1 MKWIFTPDEFSYVW
15 ANETSLDRRP
25 YPVNLAP
32 ASAVRTESE
41 LAALRLPQRFAR
53 QADPDLAAALML
65 CARPDATAVT
75 ISGERS
81 VLPRN
86 GDQPNT
92 EQILG
97 FAALIDHHAAVLH
110 ATAGRVTVHMCQAQD
125 LGSRLVALIGSARRG
140 CHGPLHEP
148 QEAVLTDA
156 PIPSCREA
164 GDADRFRKT
173 LREPVDSRGFITV
186 TVAPDDPMS
195 PPTRHRSWLDIRGD
209 GRYLLTTADVLVL
222 APVSDTEFADKL
234 LALARIRGNTPG
246 L

>member
-1 MKWIFTPDEFSYVW
+1 MKWILTPDEFSYVW

-32 ASAVRTESE
+32 AGMVRTESE
-41 LAALRLPQRFAR
+41 SAALRLPQRFAR

-65 CARPDATAVT
+65 CARQDATAVT

-81 VLPRN
+81 VLPRH
-86 GDQPNT
+86 GESPHT

-97 FAALIDHHAAVLH
+97 FAAVIEHHAAVLH
-110 ATAGRVTVHMCQAQD
+110 ATPHRVTVQMCHAHD
-125 LGSRLVALIGSARRG
+125 LGERLVALIGSAPRG
-140 CHGPLHEP
+140 THGPLREP

-156 PIPSCREA
+156 PIPGCREA
-164 GDADRFRKT
+164 GDAARLRAT
-173 LREPVDSRGFITV
+173 LRRPVDARGFITV
-186 TVAPDDPMS
+186 TVAPDDPLS

-222 APVSDTEFADKL
+222 DPVGDTEFAGKL
-234 LALARIRGNTPG
+234 LGLAGIRGTSPR

>member
-15 ANETSLDRRP
+15 ANETSLERRP
-25 YPVNLAP
+25 YPMNLAP
-32 ASAVRTESE
+32 VSTVRTESE

-75 ISGERS
+75 ISGERCT
-81 VLPRN
+81 PARN
-86 GDQPNT
+86 GHQPDT

-97 FAALIDHHAAVLH
+97 FAAVIDHHAAVLH
-110 ATAGRVTVHMCQAQD
+110 ATCDKVMVHMCHAHD
-125 LGSRLVALIGSARRG
+125 LGARLVQLIGSSAPG
-140 CHGPLHEP
+140 AYGPLREP

-156 PIPSCREA
+156 PLTAGP
-164 GDADRFRKT
+164 GDAARFRST

-186 TVAPDDPMS
+186 TVAPEDPMS

-209 GRYLLTTADVLVL
+209 GRYLLTTSDVLVL
-222 APVSDTEFADKL
+222 DPVGDTEFADRL
-234 LALARIRGNTPG
+234 LRLARVRGSAPG

>member
-1 MKWIFTPDEFSYVW
+1 MKWILTPDEFSFAW

-41 LAALRLPQRFAR
+41 LDALRLPQRFAR

-81 VLPRN
+81 ALARN
-86 GDQPNT
+86 GDQPHT

-97 FAALIDHHAAVLH
+97 YAAVIDHHAAVLH
-110 ATAGRVTVHMCQAQD
+110 ATPSKVMVHMCHAQD
-125 LGSRLVALIGSARRG
+125 LGGRLVQLIGSSRPGA
-140 CHGPLHEP
+140 HGPFFEH

-156 PIPSCREA
+156 PLPTQDGN
-164 GDADRFRKT
+164 GDAARFRST

-186 TVAPDDPMS
+186 TVAPEDPMS
-195 PPTRHRSWLDIRGD
+195 PPTLHRSWLDIRDD
-209 GRYLLTTADVLVL
+209 GRYLLTTADMLAL
-222 APVSDTEFADKL
+222 APVSDTQFADKL
-234 LALARIRGNTPG
+234 QSLARIRGSTPG

>member
-15 ANETSLDRRP
+15 AAETSLDRRP

-86 GDQPNT
+86 GESPGT

-97 FAALIDHHAAVLH
+97 FAAVIGHHAAVLH
-110 ATAGRVTVHMCQAQD
+110 ATSTRVTVQMCHAHD
-125 LGSRLVALIGSARRG
+125 LGDRLVALIGSARRG
-140 CHGPLHEP
+140 THGPLCEP

-156 PIPSCREA
+156 PIPGCRAA
-164 GDADRFRKT
+164 GDAALFRKT
-173 LREPVDSRGFITV
+173 LREPVDSRGFLTV

-222 APVSDTEFADKL
+222 DPVGDIEFAGKL
-234 LALARIRGNTPG
+234 LGLAGVRTRSPR

>member
-32 ASAVRTESE
+32 ASTVRTESE

-86 GDQPNT
+86 GDLPAT

-97 FAALIDHHAAVLH
+97 FAAVIDHHAAVLH
-110 ATAGRVTVHMCQAQD
+110 TTADRVTVHMCQAQE
-125 LGSRLVALIGSARRG
+125 LGSRLVTLIGSARRG
-140 CHGPLHEP
+140 AHGPLYEP

-156 PIPSCREA
+156 PIPTCREA
-164 GDADRFRKT
+164 GDADRFRRT

-186 TVAPDDPMS
+186 TVAPDEPMS
-195 PPTRHRSWLDIRGD
+195 PPTRHRSWLDIRDD

-222 APVSDTEFADKL
+222 TPVSDTEFADKL
-234 LALARIRGNTPG
+234 LGLARVGGSPRQ

>member
-15 ANETSLDRRP
+15 ANETSSDRRP

-32 ASAVRTESE
+32 ASTVRTESE

-65 CARPDATAVT
+65 CARPDATAIT

-81 VLPRN
+81 ALPRN
-86 GDQPNT
+86 GEQPET

-97 FAALIDHHAAVLH
+97 FAAVIDHHAAVLH
-110 ATAGRVTVHMCQAQD
+110 ATATKVTVHMCHAHD
-125 LGSRLVALIGSARRG
+125 LGSRLVAVIGSARRG
-140 CHGPLHEP
+140 THGPLREP
-148 QEAVLTDA
+148 QDAVLTDA
-156 PIPSCREA
+156 PIPGCREA
-164 GDADRFRKT
+164 GDAARFRST
-173 LREPVDSRGFITV
+173 LRRPVDCRGFITV
-186 TVAPDDPMS
+186 TIAPDDPMS
-195 PPTRHRSWLDIRGD
+195 PATRHRSWLDIRED

-222 APVSDTEFADKL
+222 DPVSDTEFAHKL
-234 LALARIRGNTPG
+234 LALAGIGPITPG